1 MSTELS
7 ERQRACIPRVVF
19 ELIPIRNL
27 VSNQV
32 YQRPLS
38 EGHIISTV
46 KDFDVYQI
54 NPVKVSRRNG
64 INYVFDGQ
72 HTIEI
77 VASHSGSRDTPVWC
91 MVYDELQYQEE
102 AHIFA
107 EQQRH
112 VKALMP
118 YETFKAHIEAND
130 EKYMMINDLVRSYG
144 LELSPSQKPGTI
156 CAVAALEYIYDKYG
170 YHTLDATLRL
180 TLATWESET
189 NSLSAN
195 FLKAI
200 AKIITVYGD
209 ALREDIFKEHVGRVS
224 VKSIIRTAKE
234 RRPGVLGYAEAMLI
248 VYNNKNKYRL
258 PMRKL
263 YGNQRDE
270 ELDDGD
276 ESEEYEAQNG

>member
-38 EGHIISTV
+38 EGHIVSAV

-144 LELSPSQKPGTI
+144 LEISPSQKPGTI

-224 VKSIIRTAKE
+224 VKSIIRNAKE
-234 RRPGVLGYAEAMLI
+234 KRPGVLGYAEAMLI
-248 VYNNKNKYRL
+248 AYNNKNKYRL

-263 YGNQRDE
+263 YGNQSDE
-270 ELDDGD
+270 ELDDEETGD
-276 ESEEYEAQNG
+276 DTDAT

>member
-1 MSTELS
+1 M
-7 ERQRACIPRVVF
+7 VF
-19 ELIPIRNL
+19 ELIPIKNL

-38 EGHIISTV
+38 EGHIISAV

-77 VASHSGSRDTPVWC
+77 VASRSGSRDTPVWC
-91 MVYDELQYQEE
+91 MVYDQLQYQEE

-112 VKALMP
+112 VKALVP

-130 EKYMMINDLVRSYG
+130 EKQMMINDLVRSYG
-144 LELSPSQKPGTI
+144 LEISPSKKPGTI
-156 CAVAALEYIYDKYG
+156 CAVGALEYIYDKYG
-170 YHTLDATLRL
+170 YHILDATLRL

-200 AKIITVYGD
+200 ARIIAVFGD
-209 ALREDIFKEHVGRVS
+209 ALREDIFKEHVGRCS

-248 VYNNKNKYRL
+248 AYNAKNKYRL
-258 PMRKL
+258 PIKKL
-263 YGNQRDE
+263 YGSQRDE
-270 ELDDGD
+270 ELDDEETDD
-276 ESEEYEAQNG
+276 ETAAI

>member
-1 MSTELS
+1 
-7 ERQRACIPRVVF
+7 
-19 ELIPIRNL
+19 
-27 VSNQV
+27 
-32 YQRPLS
+32 
-38 EGHIISTV
+38 
-46 KDFDVYQI
+46 
-54 NPVKVSRRNG
+54 
-64 INYVFDGQ
+64 
-72 HTIEI
+72 
-77 VASHSGSRDTPVWC
+77 

-144 LELSPSQKPGTI
+144 LEISPSQKPGTI

-224 VKSIIRTAKE
+224 VKSIIRNAKE

-248 VYNNKNKYRL
+248 AYNNKNKYRL

-263 YGNQRDE
+263 YGNQSDE
-270 ELDDGD
+270 ELDDEETGD
-276 ESEEYEAQNG
+276 DTDAT

>member
-1 MSTELS
+1 MSIELS
-7 ERQRACIPRVVF
+7 ERQKACIPHVVF
-19 ELIPIRNL
+19 ELIPIKNL

-38 EGHIISTV
+38 EGHIISAV

-77 VASHSGSRDTPVWC
+77 VASHSGSRETPVWC

-112 VKALMP
+112 VKALVP

-130 EKYMMINDLVRSYG
+130 EKQMMINDLVRSYG
-144 LELSPSQKPGTI
+144 LEISPTKKPGTI
-156 CAVAALEYIYDKYG
+156 CAVAALEYIYDKYS
-170 YHTLDATLRL
+170 YQILDSTLRL
-180 TLATWESET
+180 ALATWESET

-200 AKIITVYGD
+200 ARILVAFGE
-209 ALREDIFKEHVGRVS
+209 ALREDIFKEHVGRCS

-248 VYNNKNKYRL
+248 AYNAKNKYRL
-258 PMRKL
+258 PVKKL
-263 YGNQRDE
+263 YGNQCDE
-270 ELDDGD
+270 ELDDAETD
-276 ESEEYEAQNG
+276 DDTAAI